1 MTGMIKAATQG
12 VALRAVVTGV
22 VVALAGC
29 SGSSEPAAPVAAPT
43 EVAAVKTPP
52 PQYPIELAC
61 QGVGGTS
68 TLKVVIGTDGK
79 PSDVALATSSGNGAL
94 DEQART
100 AVLGWQFKAATRAGQ
115 PVSSTIQVPVTFNPP
130 QPKPDECFA
139 IEERLRRG
147 G

>member
-12 VALRAVVTGV
+12 VALRAVVAGM

-29 SGSSEPAAPVAAPT
+29 SGSRERAAGVAAPT

-79 PSDVALATSSGNGAL
+79 PSDVALATSSGNSAL
-94 DEQART
+94 DEQARQ